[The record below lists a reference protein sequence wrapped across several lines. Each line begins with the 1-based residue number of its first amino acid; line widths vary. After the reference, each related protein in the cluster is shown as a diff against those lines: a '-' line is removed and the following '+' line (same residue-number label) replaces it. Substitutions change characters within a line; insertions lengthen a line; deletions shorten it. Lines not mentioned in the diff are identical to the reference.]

1 MIRFE
6 KKYYFF
12 EAQRIVSDML
22 ISKGKGGLACCVRDV
37 WQIDFYLNCQT
48 KFTLPRTF

>member
-6 KKYYFF
+6 KKYYLF

-22 ISKGKGGLACCVRDV
+22 IPWGKVWVSMLCSGRLA
-37 WQIDFYLNCQT
+37 NCQT